1 MVKKVKVKK
10 ERKKEVGKMKSK
22 GLILGGLVFAFC
34 LTFFVIPTHAQVV
47 FQGPVIVIEA
57 HQRIENIDQNGD
69 EVPDYRR
76 TIMTNVVRRNI
87 TAQGQQ
93 MEQRFTE
100 IVQAENY
107 IDPVT
112 GDIAPWGSNLAPVTE
127 IRQDSANPQQ
137 IPSSYQC
144 GYSPLNLRYEN
155 GNPMRTETLLGTSD
169 GVDESWNYM
178 RSDLPNER
186 RLNETEA
193 DIHREENVPP
203 DQARQWLDQHG
214 ATLR

>member
-1 MVKKVKVKK
+1 
-10 ERKKEVGKMKSK
+10 MKSK

-34 LTFFVIPTHAQVV
+34 LAFFVIPTRAQVV
-47 FQGPVIVIEA
+47 FQGPVTVIDA

-69 EVPDYRR
+69 GVPDYRR
-76 TIMTNVVRRNI
+76 TIMTNVTRRYI
-87 TAQGQQ
+87 TDQGQQ

-100 IVQAENY
+100 IVQVENY

-155 GNPMRTETLLGTSD
+155 GNPMRTETVLGTFD
-169 GVDESWNYM
+169 GVDESWMYLRN
-178 RSDLPNER
+178 DLPNER
-186 RLNETEA
+186 RLNESEA
-193 DIHREENVPP
+193 DPHREENIPP
-203 DQARQWLDQHG
+203 DQIREWLDQHG